1 APAYAVSATPT
12 RRALYCYRRHSVLQ
26 YAIFSAQ
33 FGRVGVLRRL
43 DAAVQRPYL
52 TQISFWIS
60 RDRLIIE
67 RQRDEHVRAFAAR
80 ATDLQFSA
88 HLFDALAHSGQTK
101 AIMSIFDFESVA
113 VVAKFEAKF
122 FCLEGQPGFKIAWV
136 RVFES
141 VGQRFLPDM
150 EEIFLPYQ
158 RQMANFAT

>member
-1 APAYAVSATPT
+1 AAGSAPPPLPARRCDR
-12 RRALYCYRRHSVLQ
+12 RRAELR

-33 FGRVGVLRRL
+33 FGSVGVLRRPV
-43 DAAVQRPYL
+43 AAVQRPYL

-67 RQRDEHVRAFAAR
+67 RRRGEHVRAFAAR
-80 ATDLQFSA
+80 ATDLQFTA